1 MVAGGEACRACAA
14 QGLVGLSKSIDK
26 FCVEKGNRFSTY
38 ASWWIRQSISRGI
51 SERSRV
57 VRLPVHIYEAFA
69 RISRVR
75 DELKVRFYPVT
86 SRSQPGLFGYVS

>member
-1 MVAGGEACRACAA
+1 M
-14 QGLVGLSKSIDK
+14 GLSKSIDK

-75 DELKVRFYPVT
+75 DELKACALLVI
-86 SRSQPGLFGYVS
+86 SRSSEVL